1 MNKLNDSFTNTFD
14 SIKLSKEKSNSL
26 NKKII
31 FAYKQKRKK
40 MKIIVSILAIASVLL
55 VGSGI
60 AYANE
65 IKEIVSSIFTKSYTE
80 KVDGNDVQK
89 IKLKYNGV
97 KEINYNADLK
107 EPTGGGIDSL
117 KNEPIDKDSYSM
129 YTYEELEKEL
139 GTKLLKNDLFK
150 RDKFI
155 LETLE
160 KKDGKIATISLYM
173 NNAFMYDNKENKNVS
188 IVNFNILIKTKYAE
202 RKENSELNH
211 GNYTD
216 ETIPKYKVNQLN
228 TIAYGIEYG
237 KRRRVYME
245 YDDVV
250 YSFTLSTGADYRDKP
265 DEEVQKILD
274 AFHY

>member
-1 MNKLNDSFTNTFD
+1 MNKL
-14 SIKLSKEKSNSL
+14 KEKYIDNISNIVL
-26 NKKII
+26 TDERNAYLRLETINRYKKRKRNKKII
-31 FAYKQKRKK
+31 FSLI
-40 MKIIVSILAIASVLL
+40 MMFSILII
-55 VGSGI
+55 GTGI

-107 EPTGGGIDSL
+107 EPTGSGIDSF

-129 YTYEELEKEL
+129 YTYEELEKKL
-139 GTKLLKNDLFK
+139 GIKLLKNDLFK

-155 LETLE
+155 LKTLE
-160 KKDGKIATISLYM
+160 KNDGKIATISLYM
-173 NNAFMYDNKENKNVS
+173 TNVFKYDNKENKNVS
-188 IVNFNILIKTKYAE
+188 FVSFNILIKTKYAE

-216 ETIPKYKVNQLN
+216 ETIPKYKVGKLN

-245 YDDVV
+245 YDDVI

>member
-1 MNKLNDSFTNTFD
+1 MNKINDRFNNTFD
-14 SIKLSKEKSNSL
+14 NIKLSKSQSYDLNQRIILGYKKRKR

-31 FAYKQKRKK
+31 FSLI
-40 MKIIVSILAIASVLL
+40 MMFSILII
-55 VGSGI
+55 GTGI

-65 IKEIVSSIFTKSYTE
+65 IKEIVTSIFTKSYTE

-107 EPTGGGIDSL
+107 EPTGSGIDSL
-117 KNEPIDKDSYSM
+117 NNEPIDKDSYSM

-139 GTKLLKNDLFK
+139 GIKLLRNDLFK

-155 LETLE
+155 LKTLE
-160 KKDGKIATISLYM
+160 KKNGKISTISLYM
-173 NNAFMYDNKENKNVS
+173 TNVFKYDNKENKNVS
-188 IVNFNILIKTKYAE
+188 FVSFNILIKTKYAE
-202 RKENSELNH
+202 SKENSELNH

-216 ETIPKYKVNQLN
+216 ETIPKYKVGKLN

-237 KRRRVYME
+237 KRRRVYMD
-245 YDDVV
+245 YDDVL
-250 YSFTLSTGADYRDKP
+250 YSFTLSPGADYHNKP

-274 AFHY
+274 GFHY

>member
-1 MNKLNDSFTNTFD
+1 MNKL
-14 SIKLSKEKSNSL
+14 KEKYIDNISNIVL
-26 NKKII
+26 TDERNAYLRLETINRYKKRKRNKKII
-31 FAYKQKRKK
+31 FSLI
-40 MKIIVSILAIASVLL
+40 MMFSILII
-55 VGSGI
+55 GTGI
-60 AYANE
+60 TYAEE
-65 IKEIVSSIFTKSYTE
+65 IKEIVTSIFTKSYTE

-107 EPTGGGIDSL
+107 EPTCSGIDSF

-139 GTKLLKNDLFK
+139 GIKLLKNDLFK
-150 RDKFI
+150 KDKFI
-155 LETLE
+155 LKTLE
-160 KKDGKIATISLYM
+160 KNDGKIATISLYM
-173 NNAFMYDNKENKNVS
+173 TNVFKYDNKENKNVS
-188 IVNFNILIKTKYAE
+188 FVSFNILIKTKYAE

-216 ETIPKYKVNQLN
+216 ETIPKYKVGKLN

-245 YDDVV
+245 YDDVI

>member
-1 MNKLNDSFTNTFD
+1 MNKINDRFNNTFD
-14 SIKLSKEKSNSL
+14 NIKLSKSQSYDLNQRIILGYKKRKR

-31 FAYKQKRKK
+31 FSLI
-40 MKIIVSILAIASVLL
+40 MMFSILII
-55 VGSGI
+55 GTGI
-60 AYANE
+60 TYAEE
-65 IKEIVSSIFTKSYTE
+65 IKEIVTSIFTKSYTE

-107 EPTGGGIDSL
+107 EPTGSGIDSF
-117 KNEPIDKDSYSM
+117 KSEPIDKDSYSM

-139 GTKLLKNDLFK
+139 GIKLLKNDLFK

-173 NNAFMYDNKENKNVS
+173 NNAFKYDNKENKNVS
-188 IVNFNILIKTKYAE
+188 FVSFNILIKTKYAE

-216 ETIPKYKVNQLN
+216 ETIPKYKVGKLN

>member
-1 MNKLNDSFTNTFD
+1 MNKINDRFNNTFD
-14 SIKLSKEKSNSL
+14 NIKLSKSQSNDL
-26 NKKII
+26 NQKIILGYKKRKRNKKII
-31 FAYKQKRKK
+31 F
-40 MKIIVSILAIASVLL
+40 SVLVITSMIL
-55 VGSGI
+55 VGTGVT
-60 AYANE
+60 YANE
-65 IKEIVSSIFTKSYTE
+65 IKEIVSSIFTKPYTE
-80 KVDGNDVQK
+80 KVDDNDVQK

-97 KEINYNADLK
+97 KKINYEANLK
-107 EPTGGGIDSL
+107 EPIGGGIDSFN
-117 KNEPIDKDSYSM
+117 NEPIDKDSYSM

-173 NNAFMYDNKENKNVS
+173 TNVFMYDNKENKNVS
-188 IVNFNILIKTKYAE
+188 FVSFNILIKTKYAE

-216 ETIPKYKVNQLN
+216 ETIPKYKVGKLN

-245 YDDVV
+245 YDDVI

-274 AFHY
+274 GFHY

>member
-1 MNKLNDSFTNTFD
+1 MNKLNDRFNNTFD
-14 SIKLSKEKSNSL
+14 NIKLSKSQSNDL
-26 NKKII
+26 NQKIILGYKKRNKKII
-31 FAYKQKRKK
+31 F
-40 MKIIVSILAIASVLL
+40 SVLVITSMIL
-55 VGSGI
+55 VGTGVT
-60 AYANE
+60 YANE
-65 IKEIVSSIFTKSYTE
+65 IKEIVTSIFTKSYTE
-80 KVDGNDVQK
+80 KVDDNDVQK

-97 KEINYNADLK
+97 KKINYEANLK
-107 EPTGGGIDSL
+107 EPIGGGIDSFN
-117 KNEPIDKDSYSM
+117 NEPIDKDSYSM

-139 GTKLLKNDLFK
+139 GIKLLRNDLFK

-155 LETLE
+155 LKRLE
-160 KKDGKIATISLYM
+160 KKDGKIATIILYM
-173 NNAFMYDNKENKNVS
+173 TNVFKYDNKENKNVS
-188 IVNFNILIKTKYAE
+188 FVSFNILIKTKYAE

-245 YDDVV
+245 YDDVL
-250 YSFTLSTGADYRDKP
+250 YSFTLSTGADYHNKP

-274 AFHY
+274 GFHY

>member
-1 MNKLNDSFTNTFD
+1 MNKINDRFNNTFD
-14 SIKLSKEKSNSL
+14 NIKLSKSQSYDL
-26 NKKII
+26 NQKIILGYKKRKKKNKII
-31 FAYKQKRKK
+31 FSLI
-40 MKIIVSILAIASVLL
+40 MMFSILII
-55 VGSGI
+55 GTGI
-60 AYANE
+60 TYAEE
-65 IKEIVSSIFTKSYTE
+65 IKEIVTSIFTKSYTE

-107 EPTGGGIDSL
+107 EPTGSGIDSL

-139 GTKLLKNDLFK
+139 GIKLLKNDLFK

-155 LETLE
+155 LKTLE
-160 KKDGKIATISLYM
+160 KKNGKIATICLYM
-173 NNAFMYDNKENKNVS
+173 TNVFKYDNKENKNVS
-188 IVNFNILIKTKYAE
+188 FVSFNILIKTKYAE

-216 ETIPKYKVNQLN
+216 ETIPKYKVGKLN

-237 KRRRVYME
+237 RRRSVYME
-245 YDDVV
+245 YDDVL
-250 YSFTLSTGADYRDKP
+250 YSFTLSPGADYHNKP

-274 AFHY
+274 GFHY

>member
-26 NKKII
+26 NQKII

-40 MKIIVSILAIASVLL
+40 MKIIVFLLAIASVLL
-55 VGSGI
+55 VGTGI

-80 KVDGNDVQK
+80 KVDDNDVQK

-107 EPTGGGIDSL
+107 EPTGSGIDSFE
-117 KNEPIDKDSYSM
+117 NEPIDKDSYSM

-139 GTKLLKNDLFK
+139 GIKLLKNDLFK

-155 LETLE
+155 LKTLE
-160 KKDGKIATISLYM
+160 KNDGKIATISLYM
-173 NNAFMYDNKENKNVS
+173 TNVFKYDNKENKNVS
-188 IVNFNILIKTKYAE
+188 FVSFNILIKTKYAE
-202 RKENSELNH
+202 RKEKSELNH

-237 KRRRVYME
+237 KRRSVYME
-245 YDDVV
+245 YENVL
-250 YSFTLSTGADYRDKP
+250 YSFTISPGIEYRDKP

-274 AFHY
+274 SFHY

>member
-1 MNKLNDSFTNTFD
+1 MNKINDRFNNTFD
-14 SIKLSKEKSNSL
+14 NIKLSKSQSYDL
-26 NKKII
+26 NQRIILGYKKRKKKNKII
-31 FAYKQKRKK
+31 FSLI
-40 MKIIVSILAIASVLL
+40 MMFSILII
-55 VGSGI
+55 GTGI
-60 AYANE
+60 TYAEE
-65 IKEIVSSIFTKSYTE
+65 IKEIVTSIFTKSYTE

-107 EPTGGGIDSL
+107 EPTCSGIDSF

-139 GTKLLKNDLFK
+139 GIKLLKNDLFK
-150 RDKFI
+150 KDKFI
-155 LETLE
+155 LKTLE
-160 KKDGKIATISLYM
+160 KNDGKIATISLYM
-173 NNAFMYDNKENKNVS
+173 TNVFKYDNKENKNVS
-188 IVNFNILIKTKYAE
+188 FVSFNILIKTKYAE

-216 ETIPKYKVNQLN
+216 ETIPKYKVGKLN

-245 YDDVV
+245 YDDVI

>member
-1 MNKLNDSFTNTFD
+1 MNKINDCFNNTFD
-14 SIKLSKEKSNSL
+14 NIKLSKSQSNDL
-26 NKKII
+26 NQRIILGYKKRKKKNKII
-31 FAYKQKRKK
+31 FSLI
-40 MKIIVSILAIASVLL
+40 MMFSILII
-55 VGSGI
+55 GTGI
-60 AYANE
+60 TYAEE
-65 IKEIVSSIFTKSYTE
+65 IKEIVTSIFTKSYTE

-107 EPTGGGIDSL
+107 EPTGSGIDSF

-139 GTKLLKNDLFK
+139 GIKLLKNDLFK
-150 RDKFI
+150 KDKFI
-155 LETLE
+155 LKTLE
-160 KKDGKIATISLYM
+160 KNDGKIATISLYM
-173 NNAFMYDNKENKNVS
+173 TNVFKYDNKENKNVS
-188 IVNFNILIKTKYAE
+188 FVSFNILIKTKYAE

-216 ETIPKYKVNQLN
+216 ETIPKYKVGKLN

-245 YDDVV
+245 YDDVI

>member
-55 VGSGI
+55 VGTGI

-65 IKEIVSSIFTKSYTE
+65 IKEIVTSIFTKSYTE

-89 IKLKYNGV
+89 IKLKYSGV

-107 EPTGGGIDSL
+107 EPTGSGIDSF

-129 YTYEELEKEL
+129 YTYEELEKKL
-139 GTKLLKNDLFK
+139 GIKLLKNDLFK

-155 LETLE
+155 LKTLE
-160 KKDGKIATISLYM
+160 KNDGKIATIGLYM
-173 NNAFMYDNKENKNVS
+173 TNVFKYDNKENKNVS
-188 IVNFNILIKTKYAE
+188 FVSFNILIKTKYAE

-237 KRRRVYME
+237 KRRRVYMD
-245 YDDVV
+245 YDDVL
-250 YSFTLSTGADYRDKP
+250 YSFTLSPGADYHNKP

-274 AFHY
+274 GFHY

>member
-55 VGSGI
+55 VGTGI

-65 IKEIVSSIFTKSYTE
+65 IKEIVTSIFTKSYTE

-89 IKLKYNGV
+89 IKLKYSGV

-107 EPTGGGIDSL
+107 EPTGSGIDSF

-129 YTYEELEKEL
+129 YTYEELEKKL
-139 GTKLLKNDLFK
+139 GIKLLKNDLFK

-155 LETLE
+155 LKTLE
-160 KKDGKIATISLYM
+160 KNDGKIATIGLYM
-173 NNAFMYDNKENKNVS
+173 TNVFKYDNKENKNVS
-188 IVNFNILIKTKYAE
+188 FVSFNILIKTKYAE

-245 YDDVV
+245 YDDVL
-250 YSFTLSTGADYRDKP
+250 YSFTLSTGADYHNKP

-274 AFHY
+274 GFHY

>member
-1 MNKLNDSFTNTFD
+1 MNKINDRFNNTFD
-14 SIKLSKEKSNSL
+14 NIKLSKSQSYDL
-26 NKKII
+26 NQKIILGYKKRKKKNKII
-31 FAYKQKRKK
+31 FSLI
-40 MKIIVSILAIASVLL
+40 MMFSILII
-55 VGSGI
+55 GTGI
-60 AYANE
+60 TYAEE
-65 IKEIVSSIFTKSYTE
+65 IKEIVTSIFTKSYTE

-107 EPTGGGIDSL
+107 EPTGSGIDSF

-139 GTKLLKNDLFK
+139 GIKLLKNDLFK
-150 RDKFI
+150 KDKFI
-155 LETLE
+155 LKTLE
-160 KKDGKIATISLYM
+160 KNDGKIATISLYM
-173 NNAFMYDNKENKNVS
+173 TNVFKYDNKENKNVS
-188 IVNFNILIKTKYAE
+188 FVSFNILIKTKYAE

-216 ETIPKYKVNQLN
+216 ETIPKYKVGKLN

-245 YDDVV
+245 YDDVI

>member
-1 MNKLNDSFTNTFD
+1 MNKL
-14 SIKLSKEKSNSL
+14 KEKYIDNISNIVL
-26 NKKII
+26 TDERNNYLRLETINRYKKRKRNKKII
-31 FAYKQKRKK
+31 FSLI
-40 MKIIVSILAIASVLL
+40 MMFSILII
-55 VGSGI
+55 GTGI
-60 AYANE
+60 TYAEE
-65 IKEIVSSIFTKSYTE
+65 IKEIVTSIFTKSYTE

-107 EPTGGGIDSL
+107 EPTGSGIDSF

-139 GTKLLKNDLFK
+139 GIKLLKNDLFK

-155 LETLE
+155 LKTLE
-160 KKDGKIATISLYM
+160 KNDGKIAIISLYM
-173 NNAFMYDNKENKNVS
+173 TNVFKYDNKENKNVS
-188 IVNFNILIKTKYAE
+188 FVSFNILIKTKYAE

-216 ETIPKYKVNQLN
+216 ETIPKYKVGKLN

-245 YDDVV
+245 YDDVI

>member
-26 NKKII
+26 NQKII

-80 KVDGNDVQK
+80 KVDNNDVQK

-107 EPTGGGIDSL
+107 EPTGSGIDSF

-129 YTYEELEKEL
+129 YTYEELEKKL
-139 GTKLLKNDLFK
+139 GIKLLKNDLFK

-155 LETLE
+155 LKTLE
-160 KKDGKIATISLYM
+160 KNDGKIATIGLYM
-173 NNAFMYDNKENKNVS
+173 TNVFKYDNKENKNVS
-188 IVNFNILIKTKYAE
+188 FVSFNILIKTKYAE

-245 YDDVV
+245 YDDVL
-250 YSFTLSTGADYRDKP
+250 YSFTLSTGADYHNKP

-274 AFHY
+274 GFHY

>member
-1 MNKLNDSFTNTFD
+1 MDKL
-14 SIKLSKEKSNSL
+14 KEKYIDNISNIVL
-26 NKKII
+26 TDERNAYLRLETINRYKKRKRNKKII
-31 FAYKQKRKK
+31 FSLI
-40 MKIIVSILAIASVLL
+40 MMFSILII
-55 VGSGI
+55 GTGI
-60 AYANE
+60 TYAEE
-65 IKEIVSSIFTKSYTE
+65 IKEIVTSIFTKSYTE

-107 EPTGGGIDSL
+107 EPTGSGIDSF

-139 GTKLLKNDLFK
+139 GIKLLKNDLFK

-155 LETLE
+155 LKTLE
-160 KKDGKIATISLYM
+160 KNDGKIAIISLYM
-173 NNAFMYDNKENKNVS
+173 TNVFKYDNKENKNVS
-188 IVNFNILIKTKYAE
+188 FVSFNILIKTKYAE

-216 ETIPKYKVNQLN
+216 ETIPKYKVGKLN

-245 YDDVV
+245 YDDVI

>member
-1 MNKLNDSFTNTFD
+1 MNKINDRFNNTFD
-14 SIKLSKEKSNSL
+14 NIKLSKSQSYDLNQRIILGYKKRKR

-31 FAYKQKRKK
+31 FSLI
-40 MKIIVSILAIASVLL
+40 MMFSILII
-55 VGSGI
+55 GTGI
-60 AYANE
+60 TYAEE
-65 IKEIVSSIFTKSYTE
+65 IKEIVTSIFTKSYTE

-107 EPTGGGIDSL
+107 EPTGSGIDSF

-139 GTKLLKNDLFK
+139 GIKLLKNDLFK

-155 LETLE
+155 LKTLE
-160 KKDGKIATISLYM
+160 KNDGKIATISLYM
-173 NNAFMYDNKENKNVS
+173 TNVFKYDNKENKNVS
-188 IVNFNILIKTKYAE
+188 FVSFNILIKTKYAE

-216 ETIPKYKVNQLN
+216 ETIPKYKVGKLN

-245 YDDVV
+245 YDDVI
-250 YSFTLSTGADYRDKP
+250 YSFTLSPGADYYNKS

>member
-1 MNKLNDSFTNTFD
+1 MNKL
-14 SIKLSKEKSNSL
+14 KEKYIDNISNIVL
-26 NKKII
+26 TDERNAYLRLETINRYKKRKRNKKII
-31 FAYKQKRKK
+31 FSLI
-40 MKIIVSILAIASVLL
+40 MMFSILII
-55 VGSGI
+55 GTGI

-65 IKEIVSSIFTKSYTE
+65 IKEIVSSIFTKSCTE

-107 EPTGGGIDSL
+107 EPTGSGIDSF

-129 YTYEELEKEL
+129 YTYEELEKKL
-139 GTKLLKNDLFK
+139 GIKLLKNDLFK

-155 LETLE
+155 LKTLE
-160 KKDGKIATISLYM
+160 KNDGKIATISLYM
-173 NNAFMYDNKENKNVS
+173 TNVFKYDNKENKNVS
-188 IVNFNILIKTKYAE
+188 FVSFNILIKTKYAE

-216 ETIPKYKVNQLN
+216 ETIPKYKVGKLN

-245 YDDVV
+245 YDDVI

>member
-1 MNKLNDSFTNTFD
+1 MNKINDRFNNTFD
-14 SIKLSKEKSNSL
+14 NIKLSESQSYDLNQRIILRYKKRKR

-31 FAYKQKRKK
+31 FSLI
-40 MKIIVSILAIASVLL
+40 MMFSILII
-55 VGSGI
+55 GTGI

-65 IKEIVSSIFTKSYTE
+65 IKEIVTSIFTKSYTE
-80 KVDGNDVQK
+80 KIDGNDVQK

-107 EPTGGGIDSL
+107 EPTGSGIDSF

-139 GTKLLKNDLFK
+139 GIKLLKNDLFK

-155 LETLE
+155 LKTLE
-160 KKDGKIATISLYM
+160 KNDGKIATISLYM
-173 NNAFMYDNKENKNVS
+173 TNVFKYDNKENKNVS
-188 IVNFNILIKTKYAE
+188 FVSFNILIKTKYAE

-216 ETIPKYKVNQLN
+216 ETIPKYKVGKLN

-245 YDDVV
+245 YDDVI

>member
-1 MNKLNDSFTNTFD
+1 MNKINDRFNNTFD
-14 SIKLSKEKSNSL
+14 NIKLSKSQSYDL
-26 NKKII
+26 NQKIILGYKKRKKKNKII
-31 FAYKQKRKK
+31 FSLI
-40 MKIIVSILAIASVLL
+40 MMFSILII
-55 VGSGI
+55 GTGI
-60 AYANE
+60 TYAEE
-65 IKEIVSSIFTKSYTE
+65 IKEIVTSIFTKSYTE

-107 EPTGGGIDSL
+107 ELTGSGIDSF

-139 GTKLLKNDLFK
+139 GIKLLRNDLFK

-155 LETLE
+155 LKTLE
-160 KKDGKIATISLYM
+160 KKNGKISTIILYM
-173 NNAFMYDNKENKNVS
+173 TNVFKYDNKENKNVS
-188 IVNFNILIKTKYAE
+188 FVSFNILIKTKYAE
-202 RKENSELNH
+202 SKENSELNH

-216 ETIPKYKVNQLN
+216 ETIPKYKVGKLN

-237 KRRRVYME
+237 KRRRVYMD
-245 YDDVV
+245 YDDVL
-250 YSFTLSTGADYRDKP
+250 YSFTLSPGADYHNKP

-274 AFHY
+274 GFHY

>member
-1 MNKLNDSFTNTFD
+1 MNKINDRFNNTFD
-14 SIKLSKEKSNSL
+14 NIKLSKSQSYDLNQRIILGYKKRKR

-31 FAYKQKRKK
+31 FSLI
-40 MKIIVSILAIASVLL
+40 MMFSILII
-55 VGSGI
+55 GTGI
-60 AYANE
+60 TYAEE
-65 IKEIVSSIFTKSYTE
+65 IKEIVTSIFTKSYTE

-107 EPTGGGIDSL
+107 EPTGSGIDSF

-139 GTKLLKNDLFK
+139 GIKLLKNDLFK
-150 RDKFI
+150 KDKFI
-155 LETLE
+155 LKTLE
-160 KKDGKIATISLYM
+160 KNDGKIATISLYM
-173 NNAFMYDNKENKNVS
+173 TNVFKYDNKENKNVS
-188 IVNFNILIKTKYAE
+188 FVSFNILIKTKYAE

-216 ETIPKYKVNQLN
+216 ETIPKYKVGKLN

-245 YDDVV
+245 YDDVI
-250 YSFTLSTGADYRDKP
+250 YSFTLSPGADYRDKP

>member
-55 VGSGI
+55 VGTGI

-65 IKEIVSSIFTKSYTE
+65 IKEIVTSIFTKSYTE

-107 EPTGGGIDSL
+107 EPTGSGIDSF

-129 YTYEELEKEL
+129 YTYEELEKKL
-139 GTKLLKNDLFK
+139 GIKLLKNDLFK

-155 LETLE
+155 LKTLE
-160 KKDGKIATISLYM
+160 KNDGKIATIGLYM
-173 NNAFMYDNKENKNVS
+173 TNVFKYDNKENKNVS
-188 IVNFNILIKTKYAE
+188 FVSFNILIKTKYAE

-245 YDDVV
+245 YDDVI

-274 AFHY
+274 GFHC

>member
-1 MNKLNDSFTNTFD
+1 M
-14 SIKLSKEKSNSL
+14 I
-26 NKKII
+26 
-31 FAYKQKRKK
+31 
-40 MKIIVSILAIASVLL
+40 L
-55 VGSGI
+55 VGTGVT
-60 AYANE
+60 YANE
-65 IKEIVSSIFTKSYTE
+65 IKEIVTSIFTKSYTE

-97 KEINYNADLK
+97 KEINYEADLK
-107 EPTGGGIDSL
+107 EPTGSGIDSF

-139 GTKLLKNDLFK
+139 GIKLLKNDLFK

-155 LETLE
+155 LKTLE
-160 KKDGKIATISLYM
+160 KKNGKIATICLYM
-173 NNAFMYDNKENKNVS
+173 TNVFKYDNKENKNVS
-188 IVNFNILIKTKYAE
+188 FVSFNILIKTKYAE

-216 ETIPKYKVNQLN
+216 ETIPKYKVGKLN

-245 YDDVV
+245 YDDVI
-250 YSFTLSTGADYRDKP
+250 YSFTLSPGADYYNKSD
-265 DEEVQKILD
+265 EVQKILD
-274 AFHY
+274 ACHY